1 MSYSRR
7 QLYAFGE
14 PLGDSVTRKEGGR
27 IVYGGGGGQSSSG
40 TSTQVSDL
48 PEWAKG
54 YAKDTLSKTAAITD
68 ISQNPYKPYEA
79 NRIAGFSPL
88 QQQSQQNAAN
98 MQTSGVTGFGT
109 QLAGAAGLG
118 ALGARYDPTQFQA
131 DQFGGDAAQR
141 YMSPYMQ
148 NVVDIQQREAQRQ
161 GDIAGTQLA
170 SQATKSGAF
179 GGGRQAIMQAE
190 AARNLAQ
197 QKGDIQARGLQ
208 SSYEQAQAQ
217 FNADQARRM
226 QAQQLAEQSKQ
237 YGAGY
242 GMQGLQTAL
251 QGAGQL
257 GALGGQQFAQG
268 MDINKLQ
275 NAYGGQQQALEQQ
288 GLTQAYQ
295 DFQNQQNYPYKQLG
309 FMSDMINRLPLG
321 QQTTRQVYEPE
332 PGMGSQLMGLGTAAM
347 GLSKFMAEGG
357 ITGDANVS
365 NILKDLTVDQL
376 RQSREIADQ
385 NGDKN
390 RVDMIDRELQRRA
403 QAQPAPGQGGIAS
416 AASDEMMDRMLP
428 TEASMARGGIVAFA
442 TGGAPDITTMSPDD
456 NYKSVKEYAQR
467 LLQRRNATEAFSGAA
482 PETSSSSKTPA
493 GRSYTSG
500 LKGAA
505 LKGAGPLALLATQL
519 FGISD
524 QEKQTLAKN
533 DPEYAA
539 ELEAEAERE
548 RAKSGKTEVAPAPKG
563 GGLADTPEAKQPA
576 VLPPDIGAGRERQT
590 AVAAGAPT
598 GGRDLMQLYEDTLNR
613 VKKSDKGDPYA
624 AQTKEI
630 GDLLIKQKED
640 EKAAILADK
649 AKSDTAYDERDKR
662 LVARKADIT
671 KREDKNI
678 GIALMEA
685 GFTTMSTPGGL
696 AKAIGAGAKVGTAR
710 FASGLEKIQTAKDML
725 EKATDDLE
733 DLRLNRSDMTAKE
746 IRLANSNISGAKI
759 KARELALTG
768 LKEAGAE
775 SKEKAKMIY
784 DATVRREAAREA
796 SAAADRRA
804 AVAGDKPSETE
815 RMMKD
820 IGAIA
825 SGKASYAGK
834 TGAEGVQ
841 LYKENR
847 AAVSGVRYE
856 GPKKAAAY
864 SPGDAQLAKTL
875 ADQIAMQIQQGG
887 TDAASVARLNRLRAE
902 KDAIDRKYA
911 GAGGGGGASGKPSQ
925 EAFLVAARKA
935 NPGFSDEEIIT
946 QYNSIYN

>member
-27 IVYGGGGGQSSSG
+27 IVYGGGGGSPAPASSQ
-40 TSTQVSDL
+40 TQISEL
-48 PEWAKG
+48 PEWARG
-54 YAKDTLSKTAAITD
+54 YAKDTLSRTAALTD
-68 ISQNPYKPYEA
+68 TAQNPYKPYEA

-88 QQQSQQNAAN
+88 QQQAQQQAAN
-98 MQTSGVTGFGT
+98 MQTSGATGFGT

-131 DQFGGDAAQR
+131 DQFGGDTAQQ

-179 GGGRQAIMQAE
+179 GGGRQAILQAE

-208 SSYEQAQAQ
+208 SSYEQAQNQ

-257 GALGGQQFAQG
+257 GTLGGQEFAQG

-275 NAYGGQQQALEQQ
+275 SAYGGQQQALQQQ
-288 GLTQAYQ
+288 GLSQAYQ

-309 FMSDMINRLPLG
+309 FMSDMIRGLPLG

-332 PGMGSQLMGLGTAAM
+332 PGMGSQLVGLGTAAA
-347 GLSKFMAEGG
+347 GLSRFMAEGG

-365 NILKDLTVDQL
+365 NILSKLSDAQL
-376 RQSREIADQ
+376 EQAKQSAMEREDINQ
-385 NGDKN
+385 VN
-390 RVDMIDRELQRRA
+390 MIVAEQQERA
-403 QAQPAPGQGGIAS
+403 QTRSGISAAPAQGGIAS

-428 TEASMARGGIVAFA
+428 TEASMARGGIVALA
-442 TGGAPDITTMSPDD
+442 GGGAPDITTMTPAEA
-456 NYKSVKEYAQR
+456 KEYAQR

-500 LKGAA
+500 LRGAA

-563 GGLADTPEAKQPA
+563 GGLAETPEAKQPA

-630 GDLLIKQKED
+630 GDLLIKQTED
-640 EKAAILADK
+640 DKAAILENQ
-649 AKSDTAYDERDKR
+649 AKSAKAYDERDKR
-662 LVARKADIT
+662 LVARKADIA
-671 KREDKNI
+671 KREDKNL
-678 GIALMEA
+678 GLALFA
-685 GFTTMSTPGGL
+685 GGMTAFSTPGSF
-696 AKAIGAGAKVGTAR
+696 AKAIGTGALVGTKE
-710 FASGLEKIQTAKDML
+710 FASGFEKIQTAKDL
-725 EKATDDLE
+725 LDKAMDDLE
-733 DLRLNRSDMTAKE
+733 DLRLNRSDMSAKE
-746 IRLANSNISGAKI
+746 IRLANSNISAAKV
-759 KARELALTG
+759 KAKELTIAG
-768 LKEAGAE
+768 LKEAGA
-775 SKEKAKMIY
+775 KTDAKAKTIY
-784 DATVRREAAREA
+784 DATIRQDAAREA

-887 TDAASVARLNRLRAE
+887 TDAKSVATLKRLRAE

-911 GAGGGGGASGKPSQ
+911 GAASGSKLPTSVSVGEQ
-925 EAFLVAARKA
+925 TYARPA
-935 NPGFSDEEIIT
+935 NFTDAQWSEYIQSVGA
-946 QYNSIYN
+946 

>member
-1 MSYSRR
+1 MLIKTKFDGYSKDGIR
-7 QLYAFGE
+7 LY
-14 PLGDSVTRKEGGR
+14 PCDDGG
-27 IVYGGGGGQSSSG
+27 SSAPSQ
-40 TSTQVSDL
+40 TQTQISEL
-48 PEWAKG
+48 PDWAKG
-54 YAKDTLSKTAAITD
+54 YAKDTLAKTAALTD
-68 ISQNPYKPYEA
+68 TSQNPYQAYGA

-88 QQQSQQNAAN
+88 QQQAQQQAAG
-98 MQTSGVTGFGT
+98 MQTSGATGFGT

-118 ALGARYDPTQFQA
+118 ALGAQYDPTQFQA
-131 DQFGGDAAQR
+131 DQFGGDSAQR

-208 SSYEQAQAQ
+208 SSYEQAQNQ

-226 QAQQLAEQSKQ
+226 QAQQLQEQSKQ

-257 GALGGQQFAQG
+257 GTLGGQEFAQG

-275 NAYGGQQQALEQQ
+275 SAYGGQQQALQQQ

-309 FMSDMINRLPLG
+309 FMSDMIRGLPLG
-321 QQTTRQVYEPE
+321 QQSTKQVYEAE
-332 PGMGSQLMGLGTAAM
+332 PGLGSQLLGAGTAAY

-365 NILKDLTVDQL
+365 NILSKLSDAQL
-376 RQSREIADQ
+376 EQAKQQAAQNQDDERVKEIE
-385 NGDKN
+385 G
-390 RVDMIDRELQRRA
+390 IQRARA
-403 QAQPAPGQGGIAS
+403 SARDGISAAAPEQGGIAS

-428 TEASMARGGIVAFA
+428 TQASMARGGIVAFA
-442 TGGAPDITTMSPDD
+442 DEGLVTDPQFGGSTGEIAEDRPKPTRDQVNAIVQALRADNQPVGLSTIMDIEAGKITAPS
-456 NYKSVKEYAQR
+456 
-467 LLQRRNATEAFSGAA
+467 NAA
-482 PETSSSSKTPA
+482 
-493 GRSYTSG
+493 
-500 LKGAA
+500 
-505 LKGAGPLALLATQL
+505 
-519 FGISD
+519 D
-524 QEKQTLAKN
+524 
-533 DPEYAA
+533 AA
-539 ELEAEAERE
+539 EP
-548 RAKSGKTEVAPAPKG
+548 VASSTGLG
-563 GGLADTPEAKQPA
+563 GTREAKQA
-576 VLPPDIGAGRERQT
+576 VALPPDIGAARERPAATT
-590 AVAAGAPT
+590 AGGAPA

-630 GDLLIKQKED
+630 GRMGVQQRED
-640 EKAAILADK
+640 EKAALLADQ
-649 AKSDTAYDERDKR
+649 AKFATAYDERGKR
-662 LVARKADIT
+662 LDTRKADIA
-671 KREDKNI
+671 KREDRNA
-678 GIALMEA
+678 GIAFALA

-696 AKAIGAGAKVGTAR
+696 AKAIGAGAKVGTEK
-710 FASGLEKIQTAKDML
+710 FASGLEKIQTAKDL
-725 EKATDDLE
+725 LDKATDDLE
-733 DLRLNRSDMTAKE
+733 DLRLNRSEMSAKE

-759 KARELALTG
+759 KAEELALKG

-775 SKEKAKMIY
+775 SKEEAKMIY
-784 DATVRREAAREA
+784 DATVKQQVAREA
-796 SAAADRRA
+796 SAAADRRVA
-804 AVAGDKPSETE
+804 AAGDKPSETE

-856 GPKKAAAY
+856 GPKKAASY
-864 SPGDAQLAKTL
+864 TPGDAQLVKGL
-875 ADQIAMQIQQGG
+875 ADQVSLLAGSTDPKNVAKVKVLEDKIA
-887 TDAASVARLNRLRAE
+887 AV
-902 KDAIDRKYA
+902 DRKYA
-911 GAGGGGGASGKPSQ
+911 ATRGGGKPS
-925 EAFLVAARKA
+925 A
-935 NPGFSDEEIIT
+935 NDPLGLGLGDT
-946 QYNSIYN
+946 

>member
-1 MSYSRR
+1 MLIRTKFEGYARDGIR
-7 QLYAFGE
+7 LY
-14 PLGDSVTRKEGGR
+14 PCDD
-27 IVYGGGGGQSSSG
+27 GQPAAP
-40 TSTQVSDL
+40 TTTTQVSEL
-48 PEWAKG
+48 PDWAKG
-54 YAKDTLSKTAAITD
+54 YAKDTLGKTAALTD
-68 ISQNPYKPYEA
+68 INQNPYQTYGA
-79 NRIAGFSPL
+79 NRIAGFSPM
-88 QQQSQQNAAN
+88 QQQAQQQAAG
-98 MQTSGVTGFGT
+98 MQTSGATGFGT

-131 DQFGGDAAQR
+131 GEFGGDAAQR

-179 GGGRQAIMQAE
+179 GGGRQAILEAE
-190 AARNLAQ
+190 ASRNLAQ

-208 SSYEQAQAQ
+208 SSYDQAQAQ

-226 QAQQLAEQSKQ
+226 QAQQLQEQSKQ

-257 GALGGQQFAQG
+257 GTLGGQEFAQG

-275 NAYGGQQQALEQQ
+275 NAYGGQQQALQQQ
-288 GLTQAYQ
+288 GLSQAYQ

-309 FMSDMINRLPLG
+309 FMSDMIRGLPLG
-321 QQTTRQVYEPE
+321 QQSTKQVYEAE
-332 PGMGSQLMGLGTAAM
+332 PGLGSQLIGAGTAAY

-365 NILKDLTVDQL
+365 NILSKLSDAQL
-376 RQSREIADQ
+376 EQAKQSAMEREDINQ
-385 NGDKN
+385 VN
-390 RVDMIDRELQRRA
+390 MIVAEQQERA
-403 QAQPAPGQGGIAS
+403 QTRSGISAAAPEQGGIAS

-442 TGGAPDITTMSPDD
+442 EGDMVTDPQFGGSTGEIAEDRPKPTKEQVSAIVQALRDNNQPVGLSTIMDIEAGKITAPSKAAVDIAEP
-456 NYKSVKEYAQR
+456 VV
-467 LLQRRNATEAFSGAA
+467 
-482 PETSSSSKTPA
+482 SST
-493 GRSYTSG
+493 G
-500 LKGAA
+500 L
-505 LKGAGPLALLATQL
+505 
-519 FGISD
+519 
-524 QEKQTLAKN
+524 
-533 DPEYAA
+533 
-539 ELEAEAERE
+539 
-548 RAKSGKTEVAPAPKG
+548 G
-563 GGLADTPEAKQPA
+563 GTREAKQA
-576 VLPPDIGAGRERQT
+576 AILPPDIGARRERPAAAT
-590 AVAAGAPT
+590 AGGAPT
-598 GGRDLMQLYEDTLNR
+598 GGQDLMQLYEDTLNR

-630 GDLLIKQKED
+630 GNLLIKQKED
-640 EKAAILADK
+640 EKAALLADQ
-649 AKSDTAYDERDKR
+649 AKFATAYDERGKR
-662 LVARKADIT
+662 LDTRKADIA
-671 KREDKNI
+671 KREDKNLGLAFI
-678 GIALMEA
+678 SA

-696 AKAIGAGAKVGTAR
+696 AKAIGKGALVGTEK
-710 FASGLEKIQTAKDML
+710 FASGLEKIQTAKDLL

-733 DLRLNRSDMTAKE
+733 DLRLNRSEMSAKE

-759 KARELALTG
+759 KAEELALTG

-796 SAAADRRA
+796 SAAADRRVA
-804 AVAGDKPSETE
+804 AAGDKPSETE

-856 GPKKAAAY
+856 GQKKAASY
-864 SPGDAQLAKTL
+864 SPGDTQLVKGL
-875 ADQIAMQIQQGG
+875 ADQVALLAGSSDPKNVAKVKVLEDKIA
-887 TDAASVARLNRLRAE
+887 AV
-902 KDAIDRKYA
+902 DRKYA
-911 GAGGGGGASGKPSQ
+911 GAANRVATAADIQRTAASSGRS
-925 EAFLVAARKA
+925 EEEVRAALESK
-935 NPGFSDEEIIT
+935 GYTI
-946 QYNSIYN
+946 Q

>member
-27 IVYGGGGGQSSSG
+27 VVYGDGGGGGSPSQ
-40 TSTQVSDL
+40 TQTQISEL
-48 PEWAKG
+48 PDWAKG
-54 YAKDTLSKTAAITD
+54 YAKDTLAKTGALTD
-68 ISQNPYKPYEA
+68 ISQNPYQAYGG

-88 QQQSQQNAAN
+88 QQQAQQQAAN
-98 MQTSGVTGFGT
+98 MQTSGATGFGT

-131 DQFGGDAAQR
+131 DQFGGDSAQQ

-208 SSYEQAQAQ
+208 SSYEQAQNQ

-257 GALGGQQFAQG
+257 GTLGGQEFAQG

-275 NAYGGQQQALEQQ
+275 NAYGGQQQALQQQ
-288 GLTQAYQ
+288 GLSQAYQ

-309 FMSDMINRLPLG
+309 FMSDMIRGLPLG

-332 PGMGSQLMGLGTAAM
+332 PGLGSQLLGAGTAAY

-365 NILKDLTVDQL
+365 NILSKLSDAQL
-376 RQSREIADQ
+376 EQAKQSAMEREDINQ
-385 NGDKN
+385 VN
-390 RVDMIDRELQRRA
+390 MIVAEQQERA
-403 QAQPAPGQGGIAS
+403 QTRSGISAAAPGQGGIAS

-442 TGGAPDITTMSPDD
+442 GGGAPDITTMTPAEA
-456 NYKSVKEYAQR
+456 KEYAQR

-500 LKGAA
+500 LRGAA

-548 RAKSGKTEVAPAPKG
+548 RAKSAKTEVAPAPKG

-576 VLPPDIGAGRERQT
+576 VMPPDIGARRERPAAAT
-590 AVAAGAPT
+590 AGAPT

-630 GDLLIKQKED
+630 GDLLIKQTED
-640 EKAAILADK
+640 DKAAILENQ
-649 AKSDTAYDERDKR
+649 AKSAKVYDERDKR
-662 LVARKADIT
+662 LVARKVDIA
-671 KREDKNI
+671 KREDKNL
-678 GIALMEA
+678 GLAFFVGGMTA
-685 GFTTMSTPGGL
+685 FSTPGSF
-696 AKAIGAGAKVGTAR
+696 AKAIGKGALVGTEK
-710 FASGLEKIQTAKDML
+710 FASGFEKIQTAKDL
-725 EKATDDLE
+725 LDKAMDDLE
-733 DLRLNRSDMTAKE
+733 DLRLNRSDMSAKE
-746 IRLANSNISGAKI
+746 IRLANSNISAAKI
-759 KARELALTG
+759 KAKELTIAG
-768 LKEAGAE
+768 LKEAGA
-775 SKEKAKMIY
+775 KTDAKAKTIY
-784 DATVRREAAREA
+784 DATIRQDAAREA

-804 AVAGDKPSETE
+804 DIAANRLDATE
-815 RMMKD
+815 RSMKELGD
-820 IGAIA
+820 IG
-825 SGKASYAGK
+825 SGKASYMGK
-834 TGAEGVQ
+834 TGAAGVQ
-841 LYKENR
+841 AYRENR
-847 AAVSGVRYE
+847 AAALGARYE

-864 SPGDAQLAKTL
+864 SPGDKKLHESL
-875 ADQIAMQIQQGG
+875 GEQIAMQVQQGG

-902 KDAIDRKYA
+902 KDAIERKYA
-911 GAGGGGGASGKPSQ
+911 GAASGSKLPTSVSVGEQ
-925 EAFLVAARKA
+925 TYARPA
-935 NPGFSDEEIIT
+935 NFTDAQWSEYVQSVGA
-946 QYNSIYN
+946 

>member
-1 MSYSRR
+1 MNTSYSRR
-7 QLYAFGE
+7 QLYALGE

-27 IVYGGGGGQSSSG
+27 IIYGGGGSPAPA
-40 TSTQVSDL
+40 STQTQISEL
-48 PEWAKG
+48 PDWAKG
-54 YAKDTLSKTAAITD
+54 YAKDTLSKTAALTD

-98 MQTSGVTGFGT
+98 MQTSGATGFGT

-118 ALGARYDPTQFQA
+118 ALGAQYDPTQFRA
-131 DQFGGDAAQR
+131 GQFNDRSAQQ

-170 SQATKSGAF
+170 GQATKSGAF
-179 GGGRQAIMQAE
+179 GGGRQAILQAE

-208 SSYEQAQAQ
+208 SSYEQAQNQ

-226 QAQQLAEQSKQ
+226 QAQQLSEQSKQ

-275 NAYGGQQQALEQQ
+275 NAYGGQQQALQQQ

-309 FMSDMINRLPLG
+309 FMSDMIRGLPLG
-321 QQTTRQVYEPE
+321 QQSTRQLYEAE
-332 PGMGSQLMGLGTAAM
+332 PGMGSQLVGLGTAAA

-390 RVDMIDRELQRRA
+390 RVDMIDEELQRRA
-403 QAQPAPGQGGIAS
+403 KAQPAPGGIAN

-428 TEASMARGGIVAFA
+428 TQASMARGGIVAFA
-442 TGGAPDITTMSPDD
+442 DEGLVTDPQFGGSTGEIAEDRPKPTREQVNAIVQALRDNNQPVGLSTIMDIEAGKITAPS
-456 NYKSVKEYAQR
+456 
-467 LLQRRNATEAFSGAA
+467 
-482 PETSSSSKTPA
+482 
-493 GRSYTSG
+493 
-500 LKGAA
+500 
-505 LKGAGPLALLATQL
+505 
-519 FGISD
+519 
-524 QEKQTLAKN
+524 
-533 DPEYAA
+533 
-539 ELEAEAERE
+539 
-548 RAKSGKTEVAPAPKG
+548 KTEVAPVASSTALG
-563 GGLADTPEAKQPA
+563 GTREAKQAA
-576 VLPPDIGAGRERQT
+576 VLPPDIGAGRERPT
-590 AVAAGAPT
+590 AATAGGAPT
-598 GGRDLMQLYEDTLNR
+598 GGQDLMQLYEDTLNR

-630 GDLLIKQKED
+630 GNLLIKQKED
-640 EKAAILADK
+640 EKAALLADQ
-649 AKSDTAYDERDKR
+649 AKFATAYDERGKR
-662 LVARKADIT
+662 LDTRKADIA
-671 KREDKNI
+671 KREDKNL
-678 GIALMEA
+678 GLALISA

-696 AKAIGAGAKVGTAR
+696 AKAIGKGALVGTEK
-710 FASGLEKIQTAKDML
+710 FASGLEKIQTAKDL
-725 EKATDDLE
+725 LDKATDDLE
-733 DLRLNRSDMTAKE
+733 DLRLNRSEMSAKE

-759 KARELALTG
+759 KAEELALTG

-775 SKEKAKMIY
+775 SKEKARMIY

-796 SAAADRRA
+796 SAAADRRVTA
-804 AVAGDKPSETE
+804 AGDKPSETE

-856 GPKKAAAY
+856 GQKKAASY
-864 SPGDAQLAKTL
+864 TPGDAQLVKGL
-875 ADQIAMQIQQGG
+875 ADQVSLLAGSTDPKNVAKVKVLEDKIA
-887 TDAASVARLNRLRAE
+887 AV
-902 KDAIDRKYA
+902 DRKYA
-911 GAGGGGGASGKPSQ
+911 ATRGGGKPS
-925 EAFLVAARKA
+925 A
-935 NPGFSDEEIIT
+935 NDPLGLGLGDI
-946 QYNSIYN
+946 